1 MMGHTARNNT
11 VKKSDPGMWAPL
23 RRSKAVH
30 TLGEFRFT
38 SEMRRIN
45 AAASPKIIG
54 AQTFA
59 KRPYADALTPTVNE
73 FYKKGCQEK
82 SSPSTGGREDFVSR
96 SSPLHCKSASRF
108 AREVLL
114 LSCLPFLFYKKGCQ
128 EKSSPSTGGREDFVS
143 RSSPLHC
150 KSASRFAR
158 EVLLL

>member
-45 AAASPKIIG
+45 ATASPKIIG
-54 AQTFA
+54 PQTFA

-73 FYKKGCQEK
+73 YNRLF
-82 SSPSTGGREDFVSR
+82 SSIEARAFEARACVYGVV
-96 SSPLHCKSASRF
+96 PLH
-108 AREVLL
+108 
-114 LSCLPFLFYKKGCQ
+114 
-128 EKSSPSTGGREDFVS
+128 
-143 RSSPLHC
+143 
-150 KSASRFAR
+150 
-158 EVLLL
+158 

>member
-54 AQTFA
+54 PQTFA

-73 FYKKGCQEK
+73 YNRLFAPTIAEQGLG
-82 SSPSTGGREDFVSR
+82 SPSLR
-96 SSPLHCKSASRF
+96 ASIYHF
-108 AREVLL
+108 
-114 LSCLPFLFYKKGCQ
+114 
-128 EKSSPSTGGREDFVS
+128 
-143 RSSPLHC
+143 
-150 KSASRFAR
+150 
-158 EVLLL
+158 

>member
-1 MMGHTARNNT
+1 MMGHIARNNI

-54 AQTFA
+54 PQTFA

-73 FYKKGCQEK
+73 YNRLCLLKNLGSQHAFCPFCLLVNRFLV
-82 SSPSTGGREDFVSR
+82 SPDQVHAVAIWGVGLQLRNRT
-96 SSPLHCKSASRF
+96 SRF
-108 AREVLL
+108 RFCAVAAR
-114 LSCLPFLFYKKGCQ
+114 
-128 EKSSPSTGGREDFVS
+128 
-143 RSSPLHC
+143 
-150 KSASRFAR
+150 
-158 EVLLL
+158 

>member
-54 AQTFA
+54 PQTFA

-73 FYKKGCQEK
+73 YNRLFSSIEARAFEARACVYGVVLEVIPMRRAESQTISPQPEATVARPANIRERGF
-82 SSPSTGGREDFVSR
+82 SPSGGRDW
-96 SSPLHCKSASRF
+96 A
-108 AREVLL
+108 ARE
-114 LSCLPFLFYKKGCQ
+114 SNIEHGEPKK
-128 EKSSPSTGGREDFVS
+128 
-143 RSSPLHC
+143 
-150 KSASRFAR
+150 
-158 EVLLL
+158 